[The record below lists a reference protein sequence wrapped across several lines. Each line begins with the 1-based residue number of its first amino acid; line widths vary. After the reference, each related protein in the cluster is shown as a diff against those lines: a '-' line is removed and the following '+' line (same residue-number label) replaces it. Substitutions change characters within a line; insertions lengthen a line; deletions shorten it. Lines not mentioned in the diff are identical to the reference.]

1 MLDSLIATRFDR
13 LMTKGRTGPFLLECE
28 DGTQGSVEVVAKFTG
43 PQLTVE
49 GLIREALCAMLA
61 ADLGLPVPACYCVMV
76 QPDFVAALA
85 TVEPDAAAFLAKAVP
100 AGFGSAK
107 LPPGFA
113 AWMPGRS
120 IPKGMQASAAE
131 IYAFDLLVQNPDR
144 RPDNPN
150 LEFKGETFAIFDH
163 EMALVTEGVLFWR
176 PPWEP
181 GSLAASGSPDRHILR
196 PRLRGTAPDL
206 ARLIG
211 AWEAIDDARLMAY
224 GNAIPPQWTPN
235 PQSVQTMETALG
247 FLRDL
252 RDHLRPAMQEITRT
266 LA

>member
-13 LMTKGRTGPFLLECE
+13 RMTKGRTGPFLLECE
-28 DGTQGSVEVVAKFTG
+28 AAEQGSIEVVAKFTG

-61 ADLGLPVPACYCVMV
+61 HDLGLPVPACWCVTV
-76 QPDFVAALA
+76 QPDFIAALA
-85 TVEPDAAAFLAKAVP
+85 AIQPEAAQFLAKAVP
-100 AGFGSAK
+100 VGFGSAR
-107 LPPGFA
+107 LPPGFS

-120 IPKGMQASAAE
+120 IPKAMQASAAE

-144 RPDNPN
+144 RSDNPN

-181 GSLAASGSPDRHILR
+181 GSLTASQAPEQHILR
-196 PRLRGTAPDL
+196 SRLRGTVLDF

-211 AWEAIDDARLMAY
+211 AWEAVDDVRLTAY
-224 GNAIPPQWTPN
+224 GNAMPPQWTSS
-235 PQSVQTMETALG
+235 PQAVQTTESALA

-252 RDHLRPAMQEITRT
+252 RDHIKPAMQEIMRT

>member
-1 MLDSLIATRFDR
+1 MLDTLIAMRFDR
-13 LMTKGRTGPFLLECE
+13 RMSKGRTGPFLLECE
-28 DGTQGSVEVVAKFTG
+28 HADQGNIEVVAKFTG

-49 GLIREALCAMLA
+49 GLVREALCAMLA
-61 ADLGLPVPACYCVMV
+61 ADLGLPVPACYCVCIE
-76 QPDFVAALA
+76 PDFLSALVD
-85 TVEPDAAAFLAKAVP
+85 TQPDAAAFLAGSVP
-100 AGFGSAK
+100 MGFGSEK

-120 IPKGMQASAAE
+120 IPKAMQAAAAE

-150 LEFKGETFAIFDH
+150 LQSKGERFAIFDH

-181 GSLAASGSPDRHILR
+181 GALEALRAPAGHILWQG
-196 PRLRGTAPDL
+196 LRGSAPDL
-206 ARLIG
+206 SRLVG
-211 AWEAIDDARLMAY
+211 AWEAIDDARLTAY
-224 GNAIPPQWTPN
+224 GQAIPSQWTPT
-235 PQSVQTMETALG
+235 PLAVQTMQTVLG

-252 RDHLRPAMQEITRT
+252 RNNLGPAMQEITRT